1 MGFMDAFDVDE
12 RKLELIDKALA
23 KNPRKNDKRICIC
36 GHPMS
41 RHDAENDMSC
51 RPARFDCACVRAIP
65 VLEVPDN
72 RYFLARNEG
81 SGEKHA
87 LMRGIFMARKG
98 MEERFEEEA
107 QWLVEMKCMNPACGK
122 DTKIFPV
129 RCDVDFYRIYDS
141 NRDQGVTLFYCEEC
155 REVYYDSDEAIAAKR
170 AMMIKRNTNQ

>member
-1 MGFMDAFDVDE
+1 MSFMDAFDIDE
-12 RKLELIDKALA
+12 HKLELIDKTLA
-23 KNPRKNDKRICIC
+23 KNPRKNDKRICAC

-41 RHDAENDMSC
+41 RHDADNEMHC
-51 RPARFDCACVRAIP
+51 KPARFDCPCRIP
-65 VLEVPDN
+65 TAVLEVPDN

-98 MEERFEEEA
+98 MQEKFDQEA
-107 QWLVEMKCMNPACGK
+107 NWLIDFKCQNPTCGK
-122 DTKIFPV
+122 DTKAYPV

-141 NRDQGVTLFYCEEC
+141 NKDQGITMFYCETC

-170 AMMIKRNTNQ
+170 AMLIQRNTK